1 MVHMMSTALNAFP
14 ANWLCH
20 IYCSINPTRVHIQH
34 STAPSSSHHVLAEY
48 LDNHNSF
55 LHELNSPTL
64 LTFTHGLRQLLGDSR
79 TQTQDTSGLEMFLP
93 SPGVSHLFDIQHAFS
108 GGDSSLN
115 PGSGC
120 TFNSTTLPYGSNS
133 TENFDFNFSFD
144 PNLLNFD
151 QNNGG
156 RSHGLMLPDIPNSPS
171 PLPPTSPL

>member
-1 MVHMMSTALNAFP
+1 MLSQRIGCVTYVVPSTPRESTYSTQWRPHRLIMSWQN
-14 ANWLCH
+14 
-20 IYCSINPTRVHIQH
+20 IS
-34 STAPSSSHHVLAEY
+34 
-48 LDNHNSF
+48 DDHNSF

-64 LTFTHGLRQLLGDSR
+64 STFTHGLRQPLGDSR

-93 SPGVSHLFDIQHAFS
+93 SPGVSHLVDIQHAFS

-156 RSHGLMLPDIPNSPS
+156 GSHGLMLPDIPNSPL
-171 PLPPTSPL
+171 PLPPTVTSLA

>member
-1 MVHMMSTALNAFP
+1 MLSQRIGCVTYIVPSTPHESTYSTQRHPHRLIMSWQN
-14 ANWLCH
+14 
-20 IYCSINPTRVHIQH
+20 I
-34 STAPSSSHHVLAEY
+34 